1 MWRTRAPT
9 HRSPSLSRRNPL
21 AGRGSPTTRSPARSR
36 RTATRPPRRSHSGWT
51 PKSSSC
57 CARRPERPELAVARN
72 PVVLGIA
79 GLEAEP
85 GDHICALFSG
95 ETERDQV
102 LIPFLQ
108 AGLASG
114 DKCICVV
121 DGTAPGEIVA
131 ALGPTGEAAAL
142 TTSKQLEVIGA
153 SDLYLRPGRFSAD
166 EVIGSWKAAIS
177 DAMYAGQ
184 FDVVRAVE
192 AWSRRDVLPDM
203 NELLILESAMN
214 RYLPLYPQVI
224 VCLYDVDRF
233 GGGALMNLVMTHP
246 RMLVGGVVIENPYLL
261 TPDEVLAKTAHRDAA
276 SASPVT
282 EEAEQWFSDVM
293 TGST

>member
-1 MWRTRAPT
+1 LPDR
-9 HRSPSLSRRNPL
+9 
-21 AGRGSPTTRSPARSR
+21 
-36 RTATRPPRRSHSGWT
+36 
-51 PKSSSC
+51 
-57 CARRPERPELAVARN
+57 VA
-72 PVVLGIA
+72 LGVG

-85 GDHICALFSG
+85 GDHICGVFSG
-95 ETERDQV
+95 EVERDKV

-108 AGLASG
+108 AGLAAG

-131 ALGPTGEAAAL
+131 ALGPAGEAAAL
-142 TTSKQLEVIGA
+142 TTSKQLEVIRA
-153 SDLYLRPGRFSAD
+153 ADLYLRSGRFSAD

-192 AWSRRDVLPDM
+192 AWSQRDVLPDM
-203 NELLILESAMN
+203 TELLILESEMN

-224 VCLYDVDRF
+224 VCLYDIDRF

-261 TPDEVLAKTAHRDAA
+261 TPDEVLAKTAHRDVAAA
-276 SASPVT
+276 SPITKKAEEWYFDVT
-282 EEAEQWFSDVM
+282 